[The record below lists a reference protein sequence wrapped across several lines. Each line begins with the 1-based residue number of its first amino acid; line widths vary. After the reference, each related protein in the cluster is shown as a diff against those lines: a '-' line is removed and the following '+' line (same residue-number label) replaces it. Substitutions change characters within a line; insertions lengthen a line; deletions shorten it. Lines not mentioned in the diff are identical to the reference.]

1 MKIKTIL
8 GVIACAGACAS
19 FSAFANTT
27 NAWFSAT
34 PSGSELTLT
43 TTVTTNG
50 AAVTVAGGLIELD
63 LEKDDALVFTPTA
76 DSDATSDGLV
86 TLSAHAVLTPCDVG
100 DFEAIGD
107 AKTGFAVGV
116 DNTNTPAT
124 TNFYGYVAG
133 GWLPLSGTVPGDVET
148 TAIDFKLELNYRDGK
163 VKFFVYNVGYLTEN
177 STNEFNLANSAT
189 TLASVDV
196 WGSGKLGTVASSFE
210 VATVAV
216 GDKKYG
222 SVADAIAAGGAEAT
236 IKDVLPSGAIA
247 TETPTVADN
256 GMSVAV
262 CKALGLSTTDSN
274 AKVTV
279 VPAGNDTDASNVTLA
294 LSDAD
299 AAHLE
304 PGLVVKFAVK
314 LNNEPVTGSPFA
326 QDAIKVP
333 CATGIYT
340 VEPVAVQVA
349 P

>member
-27 NAWFSAT
+27 NPWFSAT
-34 PSGSELTLT
+34 PSGSTLTLT
-43 TTVTTNG
+43 SVNTND
-50 AAVTVAGGLIELD
+50 AAVTVANGLIELD
-63 LEKDDALVFTPTA
+63 LEEDNPLVFTPA
-76 DSDATSDGLV
+76 AGSDATSDGLV
-86 TLSAHAVLTPCDVG
+86 TLSARAVLTPCDITDLG
-100 DFEAIGD
+100 TIDE

-116 DNTNTPAT
+116 DGNT
-124 TNFYGYVAG
+124 TNFYGYVST
-133 GWLPLSGTVPGDVET
+133 GWLALTGVDVPNTVET
-148 TAIDFKLELNYRDGK
+148 APISFTLELNYRDGK
-163 VKFFVYNVGYLTEN
+163 VKFKVGDTY
-177 STNEFNLANSAT
+177 LANQGNSEFSLAGT
-189 TLASVDV
+189 PATLANVAV
-196 WGSGKLGTVASSFE
+196 WGSGKLGEVASSFE

-216 GDKKYG
+216 GEKKYG
-222 SVADAIAAGGAEAT
+222 SVADAIAALPDGGT
-236 IKDVLPSGAIA
+236 FSDIKDVLPTGQIP

-256 GMSVAV
+256 GMPVAV

-279 VPAGNDTDASNVTLA
+279 VPAANDTDAGNVTLA

-299 AAHLE
+299 TANLE

-326 QDAIKVP
+326 QNAIKVP

-340 VEPVAVQVA
+340 VEPVSVEVA
-349 P
+349 AP